1 MLTKLDSSAPERR
14 QHGQALVIFSL
25 FLVVLMA
32 TTGLAVDYG
41 TWLKARRD
49 YQNAV
54 DPAALA
60 GAALLTRPDTTAKRI
75 AARTAAWDDLNRS
88 LNLGLNSGL
97 ITSYSNGDTPA
108 AGQTVGAFTIWVST
122 PPVNAGTAYP
132 GAVTSSSARAMFVK
146 ILRANDAFFARVVGI
161 TSRTIDAWA
170 TAGTFPGKFAVIT
183 LRQNGQAPSSVSA
196 DITLNGS
203 GTTLEV
209 INGDVGG
216 NWNMKLNSG
225 SQLWLR
231 GAADNDADPY
241 LIDYTSCG
249 NSCWSLGQVN
259 SGPNGYPSNVQK
271 AVLQLPGV
279 IPDPNYALPTGIT
292 TPPTA
297 PTVGGPVP
305 LGDPSGSCCA
315 KSNPGSVDIGGGSD
329 NPPGGTS
336 TVGGV
341 LTCDPTSPRIGPGYY
356 TKITVESGKC
366 LILDATMRHTSVVS
380 SPADV
385 ATAVPQSQLPGVFY
399 VNGDININN
408 NAMIVGDG
416 VTIVQLP
423 GSGNR
428 MTVSSGGVLDLN
440 RGMTP
445 GGTHQ
450 RLGAFLRDG
459 TQTYTWNGSAWVY
472 NSSLESN
479 PTTAGMAIYIVK
491 RAQYSSVASDDN
503 SNVINITSGSGLA
516 WDGVTYAPH
525 DNVTLSG
532 QPGHDG
538 VGQLVSWTFTFS
550 GGTNVKQTYVGP
562 DSSIP
567 YLIEPRVGQ

>member
-1 MLTKLDSSAPERR
+1 MSMTLDPVEPKRR
-14 QHGQALVIFSL
+14 QRGQALVLFSL

-60 GAALLTRPDTTAKRI
+60 GAALLTRPDSVAKRI
-75 AARTAAWDDLNRS
+75 AARTAAWKELDRI
-88 LNLGLNSGL
+88 LGLGLTNGNVTSWSNSD
-97 ITSYSNGDTPA
+97 TSA
-108 AGQTVGAFTIWVST
+108 AGQQVGAYTIWVST
-122 PPVNAGTAYP
+122 PPRNAGTSYP
-132 GAVTSSSARAMFVK
+132 GTVLGTSTRAMFVK
-146 ILRANDAFFARVVGI
+146 VQRDNDAFFSRAVGI
-161 TSRTIDAWA
+161 TSRTINAWA
-170 TAGTFPGKFAVIT
+170 TAGALPGKFAVIT
-183 LRQNGQAPSSVSA
+183 LRQNGQAPSNVSA

-231 GAADNDADPY
+231 GVSDNDADPY

-249 NSCWSLGQVN
+249 NSCWSSGQVT
-259 SGPNGYPSNVQK
+259 SGPNGNPANVTK
-271 AVLQLPGV
+271 PVLALPGV
-279 IPDPNYALPTGIT
+279 LPDPNYALPAAIAS
-292 TPPTA
+292 A
-297 PTVGGPVP
+297 PGSAIPGPLPV
-305 LGDPSGSCCA
+305 GDPYPSGCCS
-315 KSNPGSVDIGGGSD
+315 KSSPGSVDIGGGSD
-329 NPPGGTS
+329 SPPGGTTS
-336 TVGGV
+336 VGGV
-341 LTCDPTSPRIGPGYY
+341 LTCDPASPRIGPGYY
-356 TKITVESGKC
+356 TKISVEAGKC

-380 SPADV
+380 TPADV
-385 ATAVPQSQLPGVFY
+385 ATPVPSTQLPGVFY
-399 VNGDININN
+399 VDGDINVNN

-416 VTIVQLP
+416 VTIVQRP
-423 GSGNR
+423 GSGNT

-450 RLGAFLRDG
+450 KLGAFVKDG
-459 TQTYTWNGSAWVY
+459 SSTYTWNGTRWVY
-472 NSSLESN
+472 NTALESN
-479 PTTAGMAIYIVK
+479 VNAVGIALYIVK
-491 RAQYSSVASDDN
+491 RSQYSSVATDD
-503 SNVINITSGSGLA
+503 SSYVINITSGSGLA
-516 WDGVTYAPH
+516 WDGITYAPH
-525 DNVTLSG
+525 DNVVLSG

-538 VGQLVSWTFTFS
+538 VGQLVAWTFTFS

-562 DSSIP
+562 DLAIP
-567 YLIEPRVGQ
+567 YLIEPRLGQ